1 MKTRTL
7 FRVGAWSWVVT
18 GVGHTVLDTLM
29 SLRPTPPADEAIT
42 AAMKAHTLEIGG
54 IARSTSDLLNG
65 FSIAMGLAIA
75 LVGVLFL
82 VVARSVPQLVGVT
95 WLGLGASLTMLALA
109 AVLMPSPPIVL
120 FSVASLGFGLSLVGR
135 RRHAEA
141 PGSLAPG
148 AGRGAAR
155 VA

>member
-1 MKTRTL
+1 MKTLTL

-29 SLRPTPPADEAIT
+29 SLRPTPPEDEAIT

-65 FSIAMGLAIA
+65 FSIATGVAIA

-82 VVARSVPQLVGVT
+82 IVARSTSPLVGVT
-95 WLGLGASLTMLALA
+95 WLGLGASLVLLAVA
-109 AVLMPSPPIVL
+109 AVLLPSPPIVL
-120 FSVASLGFGLSLVGR
+120 FSVASLGFGLSLVAR
-135 RRHAEA
+135 RRPASLTPAAEQ
-141 PGSLAPG
+141 
-148 AGRGAAR
+148 GAAR